1 MFSNGFTYAF
11 RCLFSVLQQGFGN
24 HTLSNTTAPP
34 PGLNVCTEHVNCKKQ
49 TPKEEGELV
58 QNFSSD
64 PFIGVALY
72 DVKQYKRQIEDLFIY
87 SYYHNTI
94 PIINFGV

>member
-1 MFSNGFTYAF
+1 MVSLMHSGV
-11 RCLFSVLQQGFGN
+11 FSVFCSRDLAITPSPTPQ
-24 HTLSNTTAPP
+24 PP